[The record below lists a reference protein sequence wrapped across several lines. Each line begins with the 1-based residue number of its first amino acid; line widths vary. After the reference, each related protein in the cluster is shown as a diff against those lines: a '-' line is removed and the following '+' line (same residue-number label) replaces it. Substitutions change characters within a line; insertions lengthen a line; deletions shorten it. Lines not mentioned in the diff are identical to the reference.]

1 MINITLI
8 RHWEA
13 DGNVRWVLMWWK
25 EWSFLTEKWKLQVQK
40 LWIFL
45 KKYKKIDVILSSP
58 VERAKQT
65 AIILKKYIKSNIIY
79 FDELREIDWGDKTWF
94 FLSDIPS
101 EISEQFLAN
110 PYEFAHTNGESMK
123 ELFLRVWNFCRNNF
137 SNYENKNIAIVSH
150 DNVIKWIIAYMKNL
164 EKEALNLKIENASY
178 INYDFDGVNFYCNEF
193 NYKI

>member
-1 MINITLI
+1 
-8 RHWEA
+8 
-13 DGNVRWVLMWWK
+13 
-25 EWSFLTEKWKLQVQK
+25 
-40 LWIFL
+40 
-45 KKYKKIDVILSSP
+45 
-58 VERAKQT
+58 
-65 AIILKKYIKSNIIY
+65 
-79 FDELREIDWGDKTWF
+79 
-94 FLSDIPS
+94 
-101 EISEQFLAN
+101 
-110 PYEFAHTNGESMK
+110 MK